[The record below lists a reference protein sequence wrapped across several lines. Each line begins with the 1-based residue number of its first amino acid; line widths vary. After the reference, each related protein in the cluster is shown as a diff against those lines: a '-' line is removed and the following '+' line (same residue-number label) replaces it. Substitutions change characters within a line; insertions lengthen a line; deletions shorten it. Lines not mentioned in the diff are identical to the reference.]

1 MLSKITPRQ
10 EQVLQ
15 LLMLGFSN
23 EEIAKWLNLSAATVQ
38 WHLGNLCRRAGVRGR
53 VKLMMFVKQ
62 RTGHSLGSAAV
73 ARLSESHRFRS

>member
-10 EQVLQ
+10 EHVLQ

-23 EEIAKWLNLSAATVQ
+23 EEIAKRLNLSAATVQ

-62 RTGHSLGSAAV
+62 RTGPHSGKS
-73 ARLSESHRFRS
+73 S

>member
-1 MLSKITPRQ
+1 MSSKITPRQ

-23 EEIAKWLNLSAATVQ
+23 EEIAKRLNLSAATVK

-53 VKLMMFVKQ
+53 VKLVMFVKEQ
-62 RTGHSLGSAAV
+62 TGPQAGKS
-73 ARLSESHRFRS
+73 R